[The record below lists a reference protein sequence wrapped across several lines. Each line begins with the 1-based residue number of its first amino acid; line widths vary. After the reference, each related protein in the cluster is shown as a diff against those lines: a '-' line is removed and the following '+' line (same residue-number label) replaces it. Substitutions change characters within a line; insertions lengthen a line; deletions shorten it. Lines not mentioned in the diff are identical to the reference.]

1 MQHYYL
7 WTKNVLEKKSVIQY
21 FFFLYIITTICKR
34 YAIYSSSSSDS
45 SELSHLLCT
54 VRVESASSTFS
65 SFGFFF
71 LAPKKQAIRA
81 IRNNVPPPAAPPIVM
96 ICFIFCFCLYARSST
111 HSWPSPA
118 NPFTQVQV
126 KEPLSFWQ
134 TALWWHGSSSHSSM
148 STIVTREYK
157 QKQKSKTKENIWTD
171 IQVDGAGFKVM
182 CVTHPKN
189 IQPLSSWGEE
199 GQGGS
204 QPSTFRT
211 TFTRLPV
218 HLCLL
223 ASRLPLI
230 Y

>member
-1 MQHYYL
+1 
-7 WTKNVLEKKSVIQY
+7 
-21 FFFLYIITTICKR
+21 
-34 YAIYSSSSSDS
+34 
-45 SELSHLLCT
+45 
-54 VRVESASSTFS
+54 
-65 SFGFFF
+65 
-71 LAPKKQAIRA
+71 
-81 IRNNVPPPAAPPIVM
+81 
-96 ICFIFCFCLYARSST
+96 
-111 HSWPSPA
+111 
-118 NPFTQVQV
+118 
-126 KEPLSFWQ
+126 
-134 TALWWHGSSSHSSM
+134 M

-211 TFTRLPV
+211 TFTRRPV

-230 Y
+230 YQRCIFLGKGGSVFQDEHYYRSVQFITLTSHCWEDSLISLCNLIAIAVSNVYLHLEIPNMLGIIPFWNETDVTPRVRYS